1 MLDLKELLIIL
12 GLAAGGP
19 GDLPTIDFYIH
30 ELRSQS
36 MNEKKLKEEIKLL
49 EFKKMYDDVDK
60 KNMDFV
66 KKWDKVDTKT
76 DKALSDKKIKLKD
89 TREKIKILKQV
100 IQKDSLDKLPPQI
113 QVL

>member
-1 MLDLKELLIIL
+1 MLDIKDLLILL

-30 ELRSQS
+30 ELRTQS

-66 KKWDKVDTKT
+66 KKWDKIDTKT
-76 DKALSDKKIKLKD
+76 DKALSDKKNKLKD
-89 TREKIKILKQV
+89 TKEKIKILKQV
-100 IQKDSLDKLPPQI
+100 IQKDSIDRLPPKI
-113 QVL
+113 ETL

>member
-1 MLDLKELLIIL
+1 MLDLKELLVIL

-30 ELRSQS
+30 ELRTQS

-66 KKWDKVDTKT
+66 KKWDKIDTKT
-76 DKALSDKKIKLKD
+76 DKALSDKKNKLKD
-89 TREKIKILKQV
+89 TKEKIKILKQV
-100 IQKDSLDKLPPQI
+100 IQKDSIDRLPLKI
-113 QVL
+113 ETL

>member
-30 ELRSQS
+30 ELRTQS

-60 KNMDFV
+60 ISYPDLEPV
-66 KKWDKVDTKT
+66 HQP
-76 DKALSDKKIKLKD
+76 
-89 TREKIKILKQV
+89 QV
-100 IQKDSLDKLPPQI
+100 
-113 QVL
+113 QV